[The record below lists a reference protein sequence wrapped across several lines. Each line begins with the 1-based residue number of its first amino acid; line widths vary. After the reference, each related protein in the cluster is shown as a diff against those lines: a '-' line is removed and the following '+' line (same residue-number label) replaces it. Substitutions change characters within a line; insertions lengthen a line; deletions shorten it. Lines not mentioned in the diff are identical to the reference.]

1 MRSTVGDPAEAI
13 GLMAAGI
20 FFGADPPMLEFP
32 IHMNEKARN
41 D

>member
-13 GLMAAGI
+13 GLTLAG
-20 FFGADPPMLEFP
+20 FFRADPAMLEFTVY
-32 IHMNEKARN
+32 MNEKARN